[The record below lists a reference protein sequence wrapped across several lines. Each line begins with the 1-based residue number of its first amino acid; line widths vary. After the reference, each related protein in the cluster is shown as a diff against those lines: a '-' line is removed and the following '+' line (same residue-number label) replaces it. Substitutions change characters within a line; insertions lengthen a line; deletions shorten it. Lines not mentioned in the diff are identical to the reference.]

1 LVEKDAVMADV
12 ITIEDIKKEVE
23 RVPVDKLEGLYH
35 YVRSLADLRP
45 RKQSRESFIERMNKI
60 RIDGPPDL
68 ATNLDDYLYG
78 DKNID

>member
-1 LVEKDAVMADV
+1 MADV

-23 RVPVDKLEGLYH
+23 KVPVDKLEGLYR

-60 RIDGPPDL
+60 RIDGPPDF